1 MRIHHF
7 IRVPAHFEREEMAL
21 EYADDADAD
30 NLALALRDEA
40 RSSDGVDGLF
50 MAQTADVSRYAR
62 AESAVFDL
70 SFATFLSPRLGS
82 SVRKVP

>member
-21 EYADDADAD
+21 EDADDADAD

-40 RSSDGVDGLF
+40 RSS
-50 MAQTADVSRYAR
+50 TASMDSPWHKPPMSRATR
-62 AESAVFDL
+62 ELNRPSST